1 MGQERS
7 CYAAYVR
14 AATSRMGW
22 GWVGWGKTVQVTL
35 HMYVLPR
42 HAWGGVGWGGVR
54 TFHVTLPAATW
65 WGWGG
70 VAWGNNFHAALLM
83 YVQTID
89 RVWFNL
95 KSWLP
100 PKLRAVEKKVG
111 HHFLNKGVNR
121 MIQQW
126 IWRQSVCLALPQG

>member
-1 MGQERS
+1 MHFSFFHLGRHGLGQERS
-7 CYAAYVR
+7 CYAASVR

-22 GWVGWGKTVQVTL
+22 GW
-35 HMYVLPR
+35 
-42 HAWGGVGWGGVR
+42 GGVG
-54 TFHVTLPAATW
+54 
-65 WGWGG
+65 
-70 VAWGNNFHAALLM
+70 WGNNFHAALLM

-89 RVWFNL
+89 RVWLNL

-111 HHFLNKGVNR
+111 LHFLNKGVNR

-126 IWRQSVCLALPQG
+126 IWRQSVLPCSPKEMMAHLVGLLKKHHG